1 MTSTRKRVLGQIGE
15 RAAVMHLEARG
26 YTVVERNVRRREGE
40 IDIVARAPDGALVF
54 IEVRS
59 RRAPAGLAEA
69 AESVGD
75 RKQQRL
81 AVLASAYLAEAD
93 IDTSARIDVI
103 TVAVDRYD
111 RVAALAHIENAVE
124 T

>member
-1 MTSTRKRVLGQIGE
+1 MTSTRHVLGQIGE
-15 RAAVMHLEARG
+15 RAAVMHLEACG

-69 AESVGD
+69 AESVGE
-75 RKQQRL
+75 RKQQPFATNPGLSR
-81 AVLASAYLAEAD
+81 
-93 IDTSARIDVI
+93 
-103 TVAVDRYD
+103 
-111 RVAALAHIENAVE
+111 
-124 T
+124 